1 VPRFYLRQLR
11 AGLTVLGPP
20 RVYAGVPAPPFAP
33 SGNGHLLDQEPQPDA
48 IPEYLEATMPSQLQ
62 EPPDSATVST
72 GEGSIEPGE
81 APATPARRR
90 RRRRRRGRAVSVA
103 NEPTPSNL
111 SGDIGGLSVTDV
123 TSAGPLPADQQYV
136 PDIPPSSFL
145 AEMVQRGDLILPE
158 RGRRRRAAA
167 EATETSARDGAAAP
181 GARPSGQRLSPIEEM
196 IARQNV
202 LFDQLLQRQT
212 ALLKAVERMMTVL
225 ERRGGG
231 LAGGGGTFS
240 PMPRVAIFVDVPNIV
255 YAAERLGVQI
265 DWGKVLNYLT
275 RDRQLVRA
283 TAYAPISDD
292 TFQRLETQK
301 FVQPFYNLPYRILTK
316 PLKRFGN
323 GEIKANFDVELAID
337 ALTMAD
343 RLDII
348 CLVSGDGDFRRMV
361 ELVQAKGVRVE
372 VVAFGASTAGELRV
386 VADDFIDIGQHLHE
400 FTVTK

>member
-1 VPRFYLRQLR
+1 MPRFYLRHLR
-11 AGLTVLGPP
+11 AGLAVREPP
-20 RVYAGVPAPPFAP
+20 RVYAGVPAPPLMP
-33 SGNGHLLDQEPQPDA
+33 TENGHLPDQEAPTAVLDQLAAPPL
-48 IPEYLEATMPSQLQ
+48 LEA
-62 EPPDSATVST
+62 EPMAGPAPAAG
-72 GEGSIEPGE
+72 GEGWAEAGE
-81 APATPARRR
+81 GPVPATRRR
-90 RRRRRRGRAVSVA
+90 RRRRRRSRATGGAAESTTGVEA
-103 NEPTPSNL
+103 GAPPTN
-111 SGDIGGLSVTDV
+111 GG
-123 TSAGPLPADQQYV
+123 APAAPAPVDEHYV
-136 PDIPPSSFL
+136 PEVPPSSFL
-145 AEMVQRGDLILPE
+145 AEMVQRGDLVLPE
-158 RGRRRRAAA
+158 RGRRRRGVTEAPEAA
-167 EATETSARDGAAAP
+167 ARDGAAAP
-181 GARPSGQRLSPIEEM
+181 STRTGGQRLSPVEEM

-225 ERRGGG
+225 ERRGGP
-231 LAGGGGTFS
+231 AGGGGTFS

-255 YAAERLGVQI
+255 YAAERIGVQI

-386 VADDFIDIGQHLHE
+386 VADDFIDISQHLHE

>member
-1 VPRFYLRQLR
+1 MPRFYLRYLR
-11 AGLTVLGPP
+11 ARLAVREPP
-20 RVYAGVPAPPFAP
+20 RVYAGVPVPQLTPVE
-33 SGNGHLLDQEPQPDA
+33 NGYRPDQEASPPA
-48 IPEYLEATMPSQLQ
+48 VPEHLETAL
-62 EPPDSATVST
+62 PPDVEQMVARTSV
-72 GEGSIEPGE
+72 EPGE
-81 APATPARRR
+81 GWGEPGETPASPIRRR
-90 RRRRRRGRAVSVA
+90 RRRRRRGRGAGTAAVESTAGGAEAGVPAA
-103 NEPTPSNL
+103 NGGAPAPS
-111 SGDIGGLSVTDV
+111 
-123 TSAGPLPADQQYV
+123 APADEHYL
-136 PDIPPSSFL
+136 PDVPPSSFL
-145 AEMVQRGDLILPE
+145 AEMVQRGDLVLPE
-158 RGRRRRAAA
+158 RGRQRRGSA
-167 EATETSARDGAAAP
+167 ESAETTARDGAAAP
-181 GARPSGQRLSPIEEM
+181 SARTGGQRLSPIEEM

-212 ALLKAVERMMTVL
+212 ALLKAIERMMTVL
-225 ERRGGG
+225 ERRGGP
-231 LAGGGGTFS
+231 ASGGGTLS

-255 YAAERLGVQI
+255 YAAERIGVQI

-386 VADDFIDIGQHLHE
+386 VADDFIDISQHLHE

>member
-1 VPRFYLRQLR
+1 M
-11 AGLTVLGPP
+11 AGT
-20 RVYAGVPAPPFAP
+20 APD
-33 SGNGHLLDQEPQPDA
+33 G
-48 IPEYLEATMPSQLQ
+48 
-62 EPPDSATVST
+62 T
-72 GEGSIEPGE
+72 GEGWVELGE
-81 APATPARRR
+81 MPAAPARRR
-90 RRRRRRGRAVSVA
+90 RRRRRRGRATGIAADLTSASGGEAGVLPA
-103 NEPTPSNL
+103 NGGTPPTP
-111 SGDIGGLSVTDV
+111 
-123 TSAGPLPADQQYV
+123 PPADEQYV
-136 PDIPPSSFL
+136 PDVPPSSFL
-145 AEMVQRGDLILPE
+145 AEMVQRGDLVLPE
-158 RGRRRRAAA
+158 RGRRRRGTA
-167 EATETSARDGAAAP
+167 ESAETTTRDGAAAP
-181 GARPSGQRLSPIEEM
+181 ASAPRTGGQRLTPLEEM

-225 ERRGGG
+225 ERRGG

-255 YAAERLGVQI
+255 YAAERIGVQI
-265 DWGKVLNYLT
+265 DWGKVLTYLT

-386 VADDFIDIGQHLHE
+386 VADDFIDISQHLHE

>member
-1 VPRFYLRQLR
+1 MPRFYLRHLR
-11 AGLTVLGPP
+11 AGLTILEPP
-20 RVYAGVPAPPFAP
+20 RVYTGVPAPPFVP
-33 SGNGHLLDQEPQPDA
+33 SGNGHPLDQEPQPET
-48 IPEYLEATMPSQLQ
+48 IPEYREATVPSQLP
-62 EPPDSATVST
+62 EPPDSVTVST
-72 GEGSIEPGE
+72 GEGWIEPGE

-90 RRRRRRGRAVSVA
+90 RRRRRRGRTVSA
-103 NEPTPSNL
+103 TLEPTAGVL
-111 SGDIGGLSVTDV
+111 SGETGGVTMTDV
-123 TSAGPLPADQQYV
+123 ASAGPLPANQQYV

-145 AEMVQRGDLILPE
+145 AEMVQRGDLVLPE
-158 RGRRRRAAA
+158 RGRRRRTTA

-181 GARPSGQRLSPIEEM
+181 GARPGGQRLSPIEEM

-225 ERRGGG
+225 ERRGG
-231 LAGGGGTFS
+231 LASGGGTFS

-255 YAAERLGVQI
+255 YAAERIGVQI

>member
-1 VPRFYLRQLR
+1 VPRFYLRHLR
-11 AGLTVLGPP
+11 AGLAVREPP
-20 RVYAGVPAPPFAP
+20 RVYAGVPAPRPTP
-33 SGNGHLLDQEPQPDA
+33 VENGHRPEQEAQAPTDL
-48 IPEYLEATMPSQLQ
+48 EHLEAAPLSGVEETAGGLP
-62 EPPDSATVST
+62 V
-72 GEGSIEPGE
+72 EPGE
-81 APATPARRR
+81 TLSPPTRRR
-90 RRRRRRGRAVSVA
+90 RRRRRRSRAAGGAAESTADGVETNVPA
-103 NEPTPSNL
+103 ADGGAPAPSAPVDEHYL
-111 SGDIGGLSVTDV
+111 PDV
-123 TSAGPLPADQQYV
+123 
-136 PDIPPSSFL
+136 PPSSFL
-145 AEMVQRGDLILPE
+145 AEMVQRGDLVLPE
-158 RGRRRRAAA
+158 RRRRRGVAEGA
-167 EATETSARDGAAAP
+167 EATARDGAAAP
-181 GARPSGQRLSPIEEM
+181 STRTGGQRLSPIEEM

-225 ERRGGG
+225 ERRGGLG
-231 LAGGGGTFS
+231 GGGGTFS

-255 YAAERLGVQI
+255 YAAERIGVQI

-386 VADDFIDIGQHLHE
+386 VADDFIDISQHLHE